1 MMRYV
6 FACALLAVLALVSV
20 GAASAQPAGA
30 LPGQWLLSISENGDE
45 FSFNIDCRPGETS
58 TISFSVSGDAI
69 AIWGGYDGT
78 FTEQGTVT
86 IGPTGRVTGFSSTFT
101 IFAHDGTVVTG
112 TKTLDTR
119 ETVAT
124 GECTPPD
131 ASGSCSAD
139 TSPIDLT
146 YTATT
151 EAGTESGTARTFG
164 IDAFQTV
171 CGGATHGAFE
181 EEFLATDAPPP
192 APTTLTLEPATA
204 VNPVDEAHTVT
215 ATLLDQYGMPVQDY
229 AIQFTVTGAVST
241 TGTCITDVLGQCTFT
256 FTGASFPGAATIT
269 ACSDAHGDG
278 SCEAESATA
287 AATKEF
293 ILPASTPGAT
303 TGGGRIGT
311 ARVTVTAR
319 SHGSGPEGTCTV
331 VTSTATVNC
340 LDVTAYVQ
348 TGPTS
353 IFFGRATVN
362 DVATTYRIRVVDAAD
377 SGSERDVFSLVTSSG
392 FTLTGTLTE
401 GNLQVHDDARKA

>member
-6 FACALLAVLALVSV
+6 LACAMLVVLALVSA
-20 GAASAQPAGA
+20 GTASAQLAGA
-30 LPGQWLLSISENGDE
+30 LPGQWLLSISSNGDE
-45 FSFNIDCRPGETS
+45 FSFDIDCRPGEMS

-69 AIWGGYDGT
+69 VIFGGYDGT
-78 FTEQGTVT
+78 FTEEGTVT
-86 IGPTGRVTGFSSTFT
+86 IGPTGAVTEFSSTFT
-101 IFAHDGTVVTG
+101 IFADDGTVVTG
-112 TKTLDTR
+112 TKELDTR
-119 ETVAT
+119 ETAGFAV
-124 GECTPPD
+124 GGCTPLD
-131 ASGSCSAD
+131 ESGSCSAD

-151 EAGTESGTARTFG
+151 DAGTESGTARTLG
-164 IDAFQTV
+164 IDAFQEV

-192 APTTLTLEPATA
+192 APTTLTLEPVTD

-229 AIQFTVTGAVST
+229 AIQFTVTGAVAT
-241 TGTCITDVLGQCTFT
+241 TGTCNTDVLGQCTFT
-256 FTGASFPGAATIT
+256 FAGASFPGAATIA

-278 SCEAESATA
+278 ACEADSATA

-293 ILPASTPGAT
+293 VLPASTPGAT

-319 SHGSGPEGTCTV
+319 SHGSETDGTCSV
-331 VTSTATVNC
+331 VTVTATVEC
-340 LDVTAYVQ
+340 LDVAAYVQ
-348 TGPTS
+348 TGSTS
-353 IFFGRATVN
+353 VFFGRATVN
-362 DVATTYRIRVVDAAD
+362 DVETTYRIRVVDAAD
-377 SGSERDVFSLVTSSG
+377 SGSGRDVFSLVTASG

-401 GNLQVHDDARKA
+401 GNLQVH